1 MAVTGG
7 NTGMSYDWQ
16 KISGVATSLNSSL
29 TTFKAQIEAIYSSI
43 STMGSSWSG
52 SSYDAFKSYCDT
64 YKKDHID
71 GLSNEIESWVN
82 KLESLSE
89 QAKTTQDG
97 NKNLFSA

>member
-16 KISGVATSLNSSL
+16 KISGVATSLNGSL
-29 TTFKAQIEAIYSSI
+29 STFKEQIEVIYSSI
-43 STMGSSWSG
+43 TNMGSNWSG
-52 SSYDAFKSYCDT
+52 SSYDAFKTYCDN

-71 GLSNEIESWVN
+71 TLSNEIDSWVN
-82 KLESLSE
+82 KLETLSE

-97 NKNLFSA
+97 NTNLFSA

>member
-29 TTFKAQIEAIYSSI
+29 TTFRTQVEAIYSSI
-43 STMGSSWSG
+43 TNMGANWSG
-52 SSYDAFKSYCDT
+52 TSYDAFKTYCDN

-71 GLSNEIESWVN
+71 NLSSEIETWVN

-89 QAKTTQDG
+89 QAKATQDG